1 MLVAQVLT
9 RAEALAAVGAGADGV
24 CISVDPLKLAD
35 GARLIEDLHLCGAS
49 VWVDL
54 GQRCPNAHPSDA
66 VARAMAECAAAGA
79 EGLLV
84 KDLGMLA
91 LARAAMPSFA
101 VVAGGDLAL
110 SSGRRR
116 ELYERAGLSGAFV
129 SPQLAVGQIARAAEG
144 SSLKLWAYVHGRLD
158 LTYGGPACGEF
169 GPSWRLG
176 LQSKRWQ
183 LHAPEDGAETPR
195 SELADAYL
203 LNLKTLAAIKP
214 LRQLRFAGVEVLV
227 INAAGMGPAW
237 VAAVC
242 RVYRAEVDWLM
253 GKRGHRPGLA
263 QQFRSLS
270 STFNTGLGPGFYMA
284 GSIRHLVNRGHPGGE
299 GVAVGKVE
307 SVRRADSRALIRLSL
322 EVRVSDRL
330 EARTAG
336 GGADAVRL
344 NLVDKPAGRSWP
356 AGSRVWANVGGR
368 VMPGDT
374 VYRVWAPGSEPSADT
389 VPACVEVDVDAHLA
403 VGAPLVVRLRAR
415 GRCRSAGPQT
425 ADGGAGIRT
434 VEVEERGRVQ
444 AVPADGSGISEQWLA
459 RELARFGGRP
469 LRPGRVVCHVE
480 PGLYLPPSEVNAVR
494 RNALAK
500 LVREYLSPTL
510 GQASALSGEAAPSP
524 SVRLDG
530 VETGPLLAAQPS
542 RVRVMVM
549 VRGDIDPLAIADA
562 GADGV
567 CLNPDSSYSAMM
579 DYFAEAK
586 GAGLVCA
593 YCSDVAMSDD
603 DLDHAVSQMM
613 RASDAGADLIVV
625 EDVALLAA
633 SLDAAPDAVVLG
645 PGCSVASPEAM
656 RWAVDA
662 GAAGFV
668 VPYCGLGQVPG
679 VPQDEAIRGPNVLRG
694 AVVGG
699 RPYLGAARRCVRGAE
714 LGEQGGRGGCS
725 APCRGRADTWLMRS
739 TGDGTE
745 LRLATDRWCR
755 MHLYGPEVPLIRGHI
770 EQLACMGYDWVW
782 LDLRAYTRE
791 GAVRACARYT
801 GLEA

>member
-1 MLVAQVLT
+1 
-9 RAEALAAVGAGADGV
+9 
-24 CISVDPLKLAD
+24 
-35 GARLIEDLHLCGAS
+35 
-49 VWVDL
+49 
-54 GQRCPNAHPSDA
+54 
-66 VARAMAECAAAGA
+66 
-79 EGLLV
+79 
-84 KDLGMLA
+84 
-91 LARAAMPSFA
+91 MPSFA

-344 NLVDKPAGRSWP
+344 NLVGQARRPVMACGIPGVGERRRKGDAWGH
-356 AGSRVWANVGGR
+356 GS
-368 VMPGDT
+368 
-374 VYRVWAPGSEPSADT
+374 RVWAPGSEPSADT
-389 VPACVEVDVDAHLA
+389 VPACVEGRGRAPA

-679 VPQDEAIRGPNVLRG
+679 VPRTRLSVARMCWRG
-694 AVVGG
+694 AVEGAHTRASRSACSGG
-699 RPYLGAARRCVRGAE
+699 A
-714 LGEQGGRGGCS
+714 EQGGG
-725 APCRGRADTWLMRS
+725 L
-739 TGDGTE
+739 
-745 LRLATDRWCR
+745 
-755 MHLYGPEVPLIRGHI
+755 
-770 EQLACMGYDWVW
+770 Q
-782 LDLRAYTRE
+782 
-791 GAVRACARYT
+791 RACRVAPTRGSCLTGTARS
-801 GLEA
+801 